1 MTTEKRVDLT
11 YEPIML
17 HDKYCGVLRG
27 LWKMVGDKMGGPFVS
42 HAFLDT
48 KTQRVIVAEGLVYA
62 RKQPS
67 GIIYVRS
74 KLHFIQRAWIPSP
87 ADS

>member
-27 LWKMVGDKMGGPFVS
+27 LWKMVSDKMGGPFVS

-62 RKQPS
+62 PETTKRNYIRRIEAALYTARLDTIS
-67 GIIYVRS
+67 R
-74 KLHFIQRAWIPSP
+74 
-87 ADS
+87 